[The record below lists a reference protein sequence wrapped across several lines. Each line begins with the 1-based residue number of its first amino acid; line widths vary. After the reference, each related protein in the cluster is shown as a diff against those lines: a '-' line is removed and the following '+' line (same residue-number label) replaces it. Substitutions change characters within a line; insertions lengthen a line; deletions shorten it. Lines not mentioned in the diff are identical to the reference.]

1 MSHVNS
7 LHQTV
12 DLDFFSSG
20 FPSCKL
26 TVCPRILLN
35 LFFSFI
41 LTKEQLFLQ
50 KKDLLPPFFSNQ
62 IKAVL
67 HLNVRRS
74 LAKNLKGE
82 IKIHQAINDKVSIQ
96 YFMQATASIFK
107 SCLENLMDMR
117 IFSFFL
123 FFVCKRC
130 FCWDAQVCRV

>member
-12 DLDFFSSG
+12 DLDFFFSG
-20 FPSCKL
+20 FPSYKL

-62 IKAVL
+62 IKV
-67 HLNVRRS
+67 VRRS

-117 IFSFFL
+117 TFSFLSFFL
-123 FFVCKRC
+123 SFFVRKRC
-130 FCWDAQVCRV
+130 SCWDAQVCRV